1 MARALVRCERVRHPG
16 AATVHREDAWN
27 ILVEYSRE
35 ERTRKHGIAVE
46 ATMQAYAR
54 LLHEDVEKWGIIGLL
69 HDFDWEIHPTE
80 DLHPREGSK
89 LLEARGVPADIRYA
103 ILCHAP
109 FLGLEYSSKMD
120 RAIFACDELSGFVTA
135 CALVKPNRSLS
146 EVDPASVR
154 KKMKDKAFARAVNR
168 EDLVRG
174 ASDLGVELD
183 EHIRFVAEAL
193 KPVANQLGVNP

>member
-1 MARALVRCERVRHPG
+1 M
-16 AATVHREDAWN
+16 HREDAWN
-27 ILVEYSRE
+27 ILVEHSRE

-46 ATMQAYAR
+46 ATMRAYAA
-54 LLHEDVEKWGIIGLL
+54 LLHEDVEKWGITGLL

-89 LLEARGVPADIRYA
+89 LLAARGVPEDIRYA

-109 FLGLEYSSKMD
+109 FLGLEYTSKMD

-135 CALVKPNRSLS
+135 CALVKPDKSLS
-146 EVDPASVR
+146 AVEPASVR
-154 KKMKDKAFARAVNR
+154 KKMKDRAFARAVNR
-168 EDLVRG
+168 DDLVKG
-174 ASDLGVELD
+174 AADLGVELD

-193 KPVANQLGVNP
+193 KPVAGELGINP

>member
-1 MARALVRCERVRHPG
+1 M
-16 AATVHREDAWN
+16 HRDDAWD
-27 ILVEYSRE
+27 ILVEHSRE

-46 ATMQAYAR
+46 AVMRAYAR
-54 LLHEDVEKWGIIGLL
+54 QLHEDEEKWGIVGLL

-80 DLHPREGSK
+80 DLHPQEGSK
-89 LLEARGVPADIRYA
+89 ILAARDVPEDIRYA

-109 FLGLEYSSKMD
+109 FLGLEYRSQMD

-135 CALVKPNRSLS
+135 CALVKPDKSLS
-146 EVDPASVR
+146 AVDPAGVR

-168 EDLVRG
+168 EDLVKG
-174 ASDLGVELD
+174 AKDLGVELD

-193 KPVANQLGVNP
+193 KPVATQLGVNP